1 MGIFVIFNSRRIPH
15 GKINIHI
22 FQLLF
27 NTHNKIFMHIKETR
41 MGNQNMRSSETRN
54 DEGKSNLIINGE
66 QELDKSTPIPLYF
79 QIKEIIREEIEEGR
93 LSPGDSIPSERKL
106 ADEFDVSRPT
116 IRQALKELVN
126 EGMLHREKGKGT
138 YVAEPKINY
147 GFIQKLITFYDDLVK
162 KGYEPRTEILKKEIR
177 KPRKGIANKLEISP
191 DEEVIFLQRLR
202 SIENDPLVTVMNFVP
217 RYLCPDLIE
226 VDLEDKSLYN
236 VMAEKYDVKFHRADI
251 TLEPGIAE
259 KYDKELLEV
268 EEGSPIHLMKNVTY
282 TKDGTPM
289 DYFESRF
296 RGDRGKV
303 RVQLVNDEK

>member
-1 MGIFVIFNSRRIPH
+1 MKVPESR
-15 GKINIHI
+15 GD
-22 FQLLF
+22 
-27 NTHNKIFMHIKETR
+27 
-41 MGNQNMRSSETRN
+41 
-54 DEGKSNLIINGE
+54 DEKSNIIINGE

-79 QIKEIIREEIEEGR
+79 QIKEIIREEIEEGG
-93 LSPGDSIPSERKL
+93 LSTGDSIPSERKL
-106 ADEFDVSRPT
+106 ADEFGVSRPT

-147 GFIQKLITFYDDLVK
+147 SFIQNLITFYDDMVK
-162 KGYEPRTEILKKEIR
+162 KGYEPRTRVLKKEIR

-191 DEEVIFLQRLR
+191 GDEVIFLQRLR
-202 SIENDPLVTVMNFVP
+202 SIEDDPLVTVMNFVP

-236 VMAEKYDVKFHRADI
+236 VLAEKYDVEFHRADI
-251 TLEPGIAE
+251 TLEPVIAE

-268 EEGSPIHLMKNVTY
+268 DEGSPIHLMKNVTY
-282 TKDGTPM
+282 TEDGTPM

-296 RGDRGKV
+296 RGDRGKM